1 MRGITRRRI
10 KKVLGVY
17 FGPGEQDFCRIPKD
31 DSVAAPTMDGW
42 RKQLLSPKLSYS
54 TIGRRGK
61 ERKEREWKLDF
72 ANFETEPSDGPPD
85 RPNNQRRSDSDR
97 QYDCCE
103 VEIRGCR
110 GEDE

>member
-1 MRGITRRRI
+1 M
-10 KKVLGVY
+10 
-17 FGPGEQDFCRIPKD
+17 Q
-31 DSVAAPTMDGW
+31 SAAMDGGNN
-42 RKQLLSPKLSYS
+42 SYRRNFLIQRS
-54 TIGRRGK
+54 GNGRGRG
-61 ERKEREWKLDF
+61 ESGGRGARREGKLDF